1 MSSSSEATLVSKRVV
16 LHFPPQLLDQPIIC
30 NMVKKYD
37 LEFNILRA
45 KVTQNE
51 EGLLVLGLRG
61 AEGAIVEAM
70 EYLSNLGVKVQA
82 LAQDIVL
89 NEARCTNC
97 GACVVICPTGAL
109 ALDEV
114 TRKVNFFNDKCI
126 LCELCIK
133 ACPPRAMEVHF

>member
-1 MSSSSEATLVSKRVV
+1 MTNPAEATLVSRKVV
-16 LHFPPQLLDQPIIC
+16 LHFPRQLVDQPIVC

-45 KVTQNE
+45 NVTQNE

-61 AEGAIVEAM
+61 AEAAVDEAM
-70 EYLSNLGVKVQA
+70 KYLSDLGVKVQA

-109 ALDEV
+109 ALDPA
-114 TRKVNFFNDKCI
+114 TRKVNFYNEKCI